1 MVILAQNKGKGISR
15 KALSDLIWSMSGVV
29 DSIVLCVLLVGMS
42 VYCFIT
48 LPSDRNTLGYIFLAV
63 TLLPIFSLLSCLD
76 VYLRWERAR
85 ETVSVQY
92 ETLVIECSGCIFRR
106 RRKEIP
112 LSTIRRVELCE
123 SDVLWLRGIYP
134 DRLRV
139 VYSGTH
145 TYRFGICMSPEDRDK
160 LADTI
165 TQLAKCYL

>member
-1 MVILAQNKGKGISR
+1 MVILAKNKGKGISR
-15 KALSDLIWSMSGVV
+15 EALSDLIWLRGGVF
-29 DSIVLCVLLVGMS
+29 DMIVWTLMLIGAS
-42 VYCFIT
+42 VYGFIT
-48 LPSDRNTLGYIFLAV
+48 LPPDGNGLGYFFLAV

-112 LSTIRRVELCE
+112 LSTIRRVESWE
-123 SDVLWLRGIYP
+123 SGNYP
-134 DRLRV
+134 ETLRV
-139 VYSGTH
+139 VYSDSH
-145 TYRFGICMSPEDRDK
+145 TYRFGICMAPDYRDK

-165 TQLAKCYL
+165 DELAKCYL